1 MEIAMSRN
9 YKQTNNRNAWRTFA
23 EAFAS
28 WQANPV
34 SRRHFIQGISAI
46 SAGMLLPVSTMAK
59 PQSRNVA
66 TPQQAPWPIIAA
78 VQEHLFPSEADSPG
92 ASDINAASYLKRLLD
107 DTDYDQDERNFILN
121 GPNWLNELAKTEYE
135 KPFTQLDTTQGEQL
149 LQRIAQS
156 EAGENWLSL
165 LLLYIFEALLSS
177 PIYGGNPDGIGWRWL
192 EHNPGFPQPTSN
204 NTYKKLLLR

>member
-1 MEIAMSRN
+1 MSRN
-9 YKQTNNRNAWRTFA
+9 YKQSHNSNAWRTFA

-46 SAGMLLPVSTMAK
+46 SAGMLLPVSTRAK
-59 PQSRNVA
+59 TQSRNVS
-66 TPQQAPWPIIAA
+66 TPQQAPWPTIVA
-78 VQEHLFPSEADSPG
+78 VQEHLFPSETDSPG
-92 ASDINAASYLKRLLD
+92 ANDINAASYLKRLLD
-107 DTDYDQDERNFILN
+107 DTDNDQDERNFILN
-121 GPNWLNELAKTEYE
+121 GPNWLNELAKTEYQ
-135 KPFTQLDTTQGEQL
+135 KPFAQLDATQGEQL

-177 PIYGGNPDGIGWRWL
+177 PLYGGNPDGIGWRWL